1 MFFLKK
7 NYMHNTQLTTLVHHI
22 LFIILLFYYLSNNNI
37 QTWCTDETSFTSSV
51 CKQDIYIYIHTHAGE
66 RFSCFLALDRAAD
79 SLFLIMRLCLRLPE
93 FPSDS
98 GNLFFPNS
106 GKLAAE
112 AKASNDTFI
121 EEMFETGGVCK
132 IMSVPVGS
140 ELAIGQN
147 RSGPEFRLSA
157 TAGGDAGGP

>member
-1 MFFLKK
+1 MFP
-7 NYMHNTQLTTLVHHI
+7 YVYT
-22 LFIILLFYYLSNNNI
+22 YR
-37 QTWCTDETSFTSSV
+37 
-51 CKQDIYIYIHTHAGE
+51 IYISGE

-112 AKASNDTFI
+112 AKASNDTVK
-121 EEMFETGGVCK
+121 EEMFETGGACK
-132 IMSVPVGS
+132 IGSVPIGS
-140 ELAIGQN
+140 ELAMGPS

-157 TAGGDAGGP
+157 TAGGDAGEP